1 MQKLFLSTAF
11 ILACSYHLKAEEF
24 IDTEGVDQEIIQED
38 VPVVLP
44 NNSNSTAESR
54 IAQLEA
60 QVQKLTGNIEL
71 LEHQLK
77 IKNVPAATI
86 TPSSTTPA
94 KKTLTPS
101 EDDLTPTTDDA
112 TTLRMDDAQTLYAK
126 AQEFLTQGEY
136 APAEVALKELIK
148 TYPRDPLVIN
158 AKYWLGETYYVQGD
172 YRRASVSFGEAY
184 KSYKLIEKSTDPK
197 DKEAKKLS
205 FAKAPEALIKLV
217 FSLKGLGKTEAACAT
232 LEQLQEE
239 FPNQAQNVKKMV
251 EKARQSLTCPKK

>member
-11 ILACSYHLKAEEF
+11 ILAFSYQLQAEEL
-24 IDTEGVDQEIIQED
+24 IDTDVLDQEIVQED
-38 VPVVLP
+38 VPAVLP
-44 NNSNSTAESR
+44 NDSYGTTESR
-54 IAQLEA
+54 LAQLET
-60 QVQKLTGNIEL
+60 QVQKLTDKIEV
-71 LEHQLK
+71 LEHHLK
-77 IKNVPAATI
+77 LKNTPAAT
-86 TPSSTTPA
+86 SLTTLPE
-94 KKTLTPS
+94 KKAQANFG
-101 EDDLTPTTDDA
+101 EDLTPTTSDA
-112 TTLRMDDAQTLYAK
+112 TTLRTDDAQTLYAK

-136 APAEVALKELIK
+136 DVAENALKELIK
-148 TYPRDPLVIN
+148 NYPKDPLVIN

-184 KSYKLIEKSTDPK
+184 KSYKIIEKSTDPK

-251 EKARQSLTCPKK
+251 EKAKKDLTCPKK

>member
-11 ILACSYHLKAEEF
+11 ILACSYQLKAEEF
-24 IDTEGVDQEIIQED
+24 TDTEGLDQEIVQED
-38 VPVVLP
+38 VPVVLQ
-44 NNSNSTAESR
+44 NDSYDTAESR

-60 QVQKLTGNIEL
+60 QVQKLTGKLEI

-77 IKNVPAATI
+77 SKGTPSTVA
-86 TPSSTTPA
+86 PSSTSPL
-94 KKTLTPS
+94 KKTLS
-101 EDDLTPTTDDA
+101 SSDDDLTPTTSDA
-112 TTLRMDDAQTLYAK
+112 TTLRTDDAQTLYAK

-136 APAEVALKELIK
+136 EPAEVALKELIK
-148 TYPRDPLVIN
+148 TYPKDPLVIN

-239 FPNQAQNVKKMV
+239 FPNQAQNVKKMA
-251 EKARQSLTCPKK
+251 EKARQSLICPKK

>member
-11 ILACSYHLKAEEF
+11 ILAFAYQLNAEDNL
-24 IDTEGVDQEIIQED
+24 DTLDLEPEIIQEET
-38 VPVVLP
+38 PPVLP
-44 NNSNSTAESR
+44 NNTYETSESR

-60 QVQKLTGNIEL
+60 HLQKLTNKIEI

-77 IKNVPAATI
+77 LKKAPITQSLDPAPEEKLTI
-86 TPSSTTPA
+86 NTED
-94 KKTLTPS
+94 TLI
-101 EDDLTPTTDDA
+101 PTTSEA
-112 TTLRMDDAQTLYAK
+112 TTLRTDDAQTLYAK
-126 AQEFLTQGEY
+126 AQEFLTLGEY
-136 APAEVALKELIK
+136 DPAENALKELIK

-184 KSYKLIEKSTDPK
+184 KSYKAIEKSTDPK

-217 FSLKGLGKTEAACAT
+217 FSLKGLGKIEAACAT
-232 LEQLQEE
+232 LEQLSEE

-251 EKARQSLTCPKK
+251 EKAKKELICPKK

>member
-11 ILACSYHLKAEEF
+11 ILACSYQLRAEEF
-24 IDTEGVDQEIIQED
+24 IDTDGGDQEIVQED
-38 VPVVLP
+38 IPSVLP
-44 NNSNSTAESR
+44 NDAYGTKESR

-60 QVQKLTGNIEL
+60 QVQNLTGKLEL

-77 IKNVPAATI
+77 SRSVAPMVAPSATI
-86 TPSSTTPA
+86 PA

-101 EDDLTPTTDDA
+101 EDDLTPTTSDA
-112 TTLRMDDAQTLYAK
+112 TTLRTDDAQTLYAK

-136 APAEVALKELIK
+136 EPAEGALKELIK
-148 TYPRDPLVIN
+148 NYPKDPLVIN